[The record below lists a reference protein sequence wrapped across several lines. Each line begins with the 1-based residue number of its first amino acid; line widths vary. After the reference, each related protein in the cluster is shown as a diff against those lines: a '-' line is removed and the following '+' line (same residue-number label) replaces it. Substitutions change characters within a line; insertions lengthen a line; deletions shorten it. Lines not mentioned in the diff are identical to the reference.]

1 MANVSGASLN
11 GIYDRLHGA
20 SEYPPLTANTF
31 ADWSLEAGD
40 VVTISRDGKN
50 YTSPTM
56 NTTTVWRKKQ
66 QLLVNAT
73 GKEKHDTLA
82 KLSQQR
88 FRKGSASLRATQK
101 AFDQIITSYN
111 EMTAGL
117 VLASSTAHL
126 YVDNMYTQM
135 KSGLYLTASTAHL
148 YVDNK
153 YSQMTAGLN
162 LTSSTAKLYVDN
174 KYAQMTAGLD
184 LTSSTA
190 KLYVDNKYSQMKS
203 GLELTSSWALL
214 AVQNAY
220 TEMKAGLYLTSS
232 DAHLYVD
239 NKYSQ
244 MASGLVLSESSA
256 RLYARSAENA
266 AEIVARI
273 NASTGQSEIQLDA
286 EKVYIG
292 DQRSTTVIS
301 GKLNATDVTAD
312 YIKGKIASISSVSMQ
327 SLVASSIQ
335 FSVGGGLYGNPENA
349 IMNLQL
355 HQDGNSYQ
363 IWGSKFNGE
372 IVKTASFSRAVS
384 SWDWTGGN
392 GQVKVT
398 AQPQN
403 QTLGVDVRVNGD
415 ETITSNGTY
424 TYKAQYEDDNGS
436 YWDIGGEGTKTITVN
451 VPQTSYYSRTMRCTG
466 KEPTYPGSTT
476 NIYTFTIEGSY
487 SFSTGSN
494 YTFYRTS
501 W

>member
-11 GIYDRLHGA
+11 GIYNRLHNA
-20 SEYPPLTANTF
+20 PEYHPLSANTF

-40 VVTISRDGKN
+40 IVTVTRDGKS
-50 YTSPTM
+50 YASPTM
-56 NTTTVWRKKQ
+56 NSTTVWRKKQ
-66 QLLVNAT
+66 QVTLNAT
-73 GKEKHDTLA
+73 GNEQRDTVA
-82 KLSQQR
+82 KMSQR
-88 FRKGSASLRATQK
+88 KFRGGGASLRATQK

-126 YVDNMYTQM
+126 YVDNKYT
-135 KSGLYLTASTAHL
+135 
-148 YVDNK
+148 
-153 YSQMTAGLN
+153 QMTAGLN

-174 KYAQMTAGLD
+174 KYSQMTAGLALTSSTAKLYVDNKYAQMTAGLN

-220 TEMKAGLYLTSS
+220 TQMKAGLYLTSS

-239 NKYSQ
+239 NRYSQ
-244 MASGLVLSESSA
+244 MTSGLALSESSA
-256 RLYARSAENA
+256 KLYAQNRTTRAY
-266 AEIVARI
+266 IMARI
-273 NASTGQSEIQLDA
+273 NADGEGEALIEADKVKITG
-286 EKVYIG
+286 
-292 DQRSTTVIS
+292 TT
-301 GKLNATDVTAD
+301 KLNDVMTITNNAVGFSKPAIFSDDVSINSGGELNVYTINLKGSTDVSLDKSVMSDVIIKAD
-312 YIKGKIASISSVSMQ
+312 VDGNVLKLWKMGDSKT
-327 SLVASSIQ
+327 
-335 FSVGGGLYGNPENA
+335 GNPS
-349 IMNLQL
+349 ITF
-355 HQDGNSYQ
+355 
-363 IWGSKFNGE
+363 SK
-372 IVKTASFSRAVS
+372 AVS
-384 SWDWTGGN
+384 SWTWAGGD

-398 AQPQN
+398 AHPQN

-476 NIYTFTIEGSY
+476 NIYTFTLEGSY